1 MNILINGGSKG
12 MGRATALKIAE
23 DPGYSLIVTGRDE
36 SALRSLSGAADN
48 KNIHVMAID
57 TAKGAKELEGLKNHL
72 LRESIK
78 LDAILNFTGLLR
90 KSLFAEATEPE
101 AREMFE
107 VNFFGP
113 VLLIREM
120 LPFMAR
126 GSHIVNIGSMGGVQ
140 GSVKFPGLSLYS
152 ASKAALASMSESL
165 AVELAPMEISVNC
178 LCPGA
183 VDTDMFRIAFPG
195 YTAPISADGI
205 AQFIAE
211 FALRGHRYFNG
222 KILPVSR
229 STP

>member
-1 MNILINGGSKG
+1 
-12 MGRATALKIAE
+12 
-23 DPGYSLIVTGRDE
+23 V
-36 SALRSLSGAADN
+36 LS
-48 KNIHVMAID
+48 
-57 TAKGAKELEGLKNHL
+57 
-72 LRESIK
+72 
-78 LDAILNFTGLLR
+78 
-90 KSLFAEATEPE
+90 
-101 AREMFE
+101 
-107 VNFFGP
+107 
-113 VLLIREM
+113 
-120 LPFMAR
+120 
-126 GSHIVNIGSMGGVQ
+126 
-140 GSVKFPGLSLYS
+140 FPGLSLYS

-211 FALRGHRYFNG
+211 FALSGHRYFNG